1 MDLSLLRAILLAVG
15 SISRMALLSSPKTA
29 FYKVEPHDISLYI
42 SDDG

>member
-15 SISRMALLSSPKTA
+15 SISRMALLSLPKTA
-29 FYKVEPHDISLYI
+29 FYKVEPHDISYI